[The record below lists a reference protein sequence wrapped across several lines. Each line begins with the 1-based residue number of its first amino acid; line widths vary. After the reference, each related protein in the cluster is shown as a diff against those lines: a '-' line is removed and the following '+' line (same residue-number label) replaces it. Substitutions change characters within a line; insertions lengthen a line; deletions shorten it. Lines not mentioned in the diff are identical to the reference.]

1 MIPFPAV
8 SRSAAVW
15 AYRSLWL
22 LAVLL
27 ALAMPAMILLRGDV
41 WLGSA
46 TFDATNRPNHSLIV
60 VDGDVSLQEGM
71 DYPLV
76 VILGNVQI
84 DGPMHDVL
92 VTVGGNV
99 FLGRHAVVDEAIVV
113 LGGQVFRAP
122 GAVIQG
128 TVGANLRDWS
138 EGQLIGRSIER
149 VNLVRQV
156 QLGLA
161 AGLGLLLVC
170 LVVVAAVPWSV
181 VVTAAT
187 TRQYPIRSGLAGLT
201 GLVAVPFVVLP
212 LTLSLI
218 GLPLAVL
225 LSLGTVL
232 TWLIGLTGVGF
243 MLGRCLLGS
252 RPEHTSYLRVLIV
265 GLTPILL
272 VLAVPVLGPLVVGV
286 AGVLGAGARIVSF
299 VERERA
305 VDAIAT
311 VVRSDL

>member
-1 MIPFPAV
+1 MIPLPAI
-8 SRSAAVW
+8 SRSAAIW
-15 AYRSLWL
+15 AYRLLWL

-27 ALAMPAMILLRGDV
+27 ALAMPTMILVRGDV
-41 WLGSA
+41 WLGPAS
-46 TFDATNRPNHSLIV
+46 FDATNRPNHSLIV
-60 VDGDVSLQEGM
+60 IAGDVSLEEGM

-84 DGPMHDVL
+84 NGAMHDVL

-99 FLGRHAVVDEAIVV
+99 FLRRHAMVDEAIVV

-128 TVGANLRDWS
+128 TVGAKLQDWS
-138 EGQLIGRSIER
+138 EGQVVASSLER

-187 TRQYPIRSGLAGLT
+187 ARRYPIRSGLAGLT

-212 LTLSLI
+212 LTLSLV

-232 TWLIGLTGVGF
+232 TWLIGLTGIGF
-243 MLGRCLLGS
+243 LLGQCLLGS
-252 RPEHTSYLRVLIV
+252 QPEHTSYLRVLIV

-272 VLAVPVLGPLVVGV
+272 VLAVPVLGPLVVGAV
-286 AGVLGAGARIVSF
+286 GVLGAGARIVAF

-311 VVRSDL
+311 VVRTDP

>member
-1 MIPFPAV
+1 MIHPPAI
-8 SRSAAVW
+8 SRTAAVW
-15 AYRSLWL
+15 TYRSLWL

-27 ALAMPAMILLRGDV
+27 ALAMPVMILIRGDV
-41 WLGSA
+41 WLGPAS
-46 TFDATNRPNHSLIV
+46 FDAMNRPNHSLIV
-60 VDGDVSLQEGM
+60 IDGDVSLEEGM

-76 VILGNVQI
+76 VILGDVRI

-92 VTVGGNV
+92 VAVGGNV
-99 FLGRHAVVDEAIVV
+99 FLERHAVVEEAIVV

-128 TVGANLRDWS
+128 TVGANMRDWS
-138 EGQLIGRSIER
+138 GGRVNSRSLER
-149 VNLVRQV
+149 VDLIRQV

-181 VVTAAT
+181 VVSAAT
-187 TRQYPIRSGLAGLT
+187 ARQYPIRSGLAGLT
-201 GLVAVPFVVLP
+201 GLVAVPLVLLP

-218 GLPLAVL
+218 GLPLAML
-225 LSLGTVL
+225 LGFGTVL
-232 TWLIGLTGVGF
+232 IWLVGLTAVGF
-243 MLGRCLLGS
+243 MVGQRLLRS
-252 RPEHTSYLRVLIV
+252 RPEQISYLRVLIV

-272 VLAVPVLGPLVVGV
+272 VLAVPVLGPMIVGG

-305 VDAIAT
+305 VDALAA